1 MSGIIIDNVTED
13 LKILRVNDTRTRFFE
28 ALWEIPEGITYNA
41 YLLDTGEGYILF
53 DGWKEIYA
61 SELLRILESEI
72 EPRDLKYIVVHHMEP
87 DHSGSLPLIARWAR
101 NATII
106 GHPMVRRL
114 LSPSRVE
121 NPFKPVKDEEQL
133 LLGRYT
139 LEFHYAPWIHWP
151 ETIFTFIREKKAL
164 LTCDAFGSYGV
175 TPAVRDVE
183 CKDME
188 RYLYWTKKYLV
199 TVVGNYRK
207 FILKSL
213 EKLESKGLKPE
224 MILPGHGLIW
234 TGEPEKIIDF
244 YRRTALAEPVKGK
257 VTIIYA
263 SMYGNTEKVVSGL
276 AYNLQRRGYR
286 VVLHGFTDT
295 GKPSIGDILAD
306 VIDSEL
312 IVYAAPTY
320 EATLFPPMRNL
331 AELICEKAS
340 SPKKVLVVASYAWGG
355 VAGKRITGILG
366 SCGFKIID
374 VNEEQRLNITAPT
387 AEKAVESLTNT
398 ALKALEGEG

>member
-1 MSGIIIDNVTED
+1 MSGIIIDEIAEN
-13 LKILRVNDTRTRFFE
+13 LRILRVNDTRTRFFE

-41 YLLDTGEGYILF
+41 YLLDTGEGFILF

-61 SELLRILESEI
+61 SQLLEILQSQM

-87 DHSGSLPLIARWAR
+87 DHSGSLPLIAGWAK
-101 NATII
+101 NATIV

-114 LSPSRVE
+114 LAPSGIE
-121 NPFKPVKDEEQL
+121 NPFKPVRDREQL

-151 ETIFTFIREKKAL
+151 ETIFTRIRELEAL
-164 LTCDAFGSYGV
+164 LTCDAFGSYAV

-183 CKDME
+183 CKNMDL
-188 RYLYWTKKYLV
+188 YFYWTRKYLV

-207 FILKSL
+207 FILKAL
-213 EKLESKGLKPE
+213 DKLESTGLKPK
-224 MILPGHGLIW
+224 MILPGHGLVW
-234 TGEPEKIIDF
+234 TGEPEKIIEV
-244 YRRTALAEPVKGK
+244 YRRTALAEPEKGK
-257 VTIIYA
+257 VTIVYA
-263 SMYGNTEKVVSGL
+263 SMYGNTEKVVAGL
-276 AYNLQRRGYR
+276 AYNLQRNGYR
-286 VVLHGFTDT
+286 VVTYGFTDT
-295 GKPSIGDILAD
+295 GKPNIGDILAD
-306 VIDSEL
+306 IIDSEL

-340 SPKKVLVVASYAWGG
+340 SPKKVLVIASYAWGG

-374 VNEEQRLNITAPT
+374 VSEEQRLNTQPISIRETV
-387 AEKAVESLTNT
+387 EKLTGL
-398 ALKALEGEG
+398 ALDALSQE